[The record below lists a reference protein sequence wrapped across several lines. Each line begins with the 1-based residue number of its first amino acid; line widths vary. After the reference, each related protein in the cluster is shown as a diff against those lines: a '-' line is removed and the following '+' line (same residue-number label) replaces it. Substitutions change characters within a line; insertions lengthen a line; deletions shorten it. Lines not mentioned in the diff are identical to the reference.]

1 MRLRRKKA
9 SPPME
14 DLIKEQTAA
23 VSSCERAAE
32 LSPVALEADRV
43 VLSSGN
49 VQIGGQMVVISQDG
63 TLLRTM
69 PCPVPAPDRPVTMI
83 CGNTTFR

>member
-49 VQIGGQMVVISQDG
+49 VQIGGQMSSSA
-63 TLLRTM
+63 RTGLYCA
-69 PCPVPAPDRPVTMI
+69 PCPARSPPLTGPSL
-83 CGNTTFR
+83 